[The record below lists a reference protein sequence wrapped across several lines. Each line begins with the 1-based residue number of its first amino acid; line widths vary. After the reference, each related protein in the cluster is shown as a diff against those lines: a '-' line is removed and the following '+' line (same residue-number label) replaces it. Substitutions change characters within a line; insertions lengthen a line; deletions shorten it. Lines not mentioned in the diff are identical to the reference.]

1 MMIPGKNEKVAVRMR
16 GVTKG
21 FGEGSARIQALTG
34 VHLDA
39 YLGEMLMLVGPS
51 GCGKTTLLSLIAGLL
66 DTDGG
71 SISAFGQ
78 ALDQMDG
85 EQKVKFRRD
94 NVGFVFQQFNLIPV
108 LTATENVAVPLLIHD
123 MPQKQA
129 AMQAQEM
136 LAMVGLSHR
145 LKTLPAKLSGGE
157 QQRVAIARALVA
169 QPRLLI
175 CDEPTASLDGET
187 GAKIM
192 QTIRDVACIEKRCVI
207 VVTHDN
213 RIFKFGDRI
222 AKMSDG
228 KVLAVQRQ
236 SADALEEAAI

>member
-1 MMIPGKNEKVAVRMR
+1 MIANKNEKIAVRLR

-21 FGEGSARIQALTG
+21 FGEGSARIHALTG

-71 SISAFGQ
+71 SVCAFGS
-78 ALDQMDG
+78 ALDKMNA
-85 EQKVKFRRD
+85 EQKVCFRRD

-108 LTATENVAVPLLIHD
+108 LNATENVSVPLLIRD
-123 MPQKQA
+123 IPRKQA
-129 AMQAQEM
+129 TQQAREM
-136 LAMVGLSHR
+136 LDMVGLGHR
-145 LKTLPAKLSGGE
+145 INALPTKLSGGE

-175 CDEPTASLDGET
+175 CDEPTASLDGDT

-192 QTIRDVACIEKRCVI
+192 QIIRDVACIDKRCVI
-207 VVTHDN
+207 VVTHDS

-222 AKMSDG
+222 ARMSDG
-228 KVLAVQRQ
+228 RVLAVQRQ
-236 SADALEEAAI
+236 GAETPEEVIVL